1 VFRPVGGLPQERSR
15 YAPGRAIPSRSDYV
29 GEVDDDAI
37 CALLTRLARPDASG
51 GDVIERAAILAEGPN
66 FAAIMAWIMA
76 HGGKADAATPTAP
89 KGGLHGS
96 RLMDG
101 GESTPRT
108 PLRFVLPPGA
118 LARGNAAARTP

>member
-1 VFRPVGGLPQERSR
+1 
-15 YAPGRAIPSRSDYV
+15 
-29 GEVDDDAI
+29 VDDDAI
-37 CALLTRLARPDASG
+37 CALVIRLARPDDSG

-66 FAAIMAWIMA
+66 FAAIMAWVMA
-76 HGGKADAATPTAP
+76 HGGKPEMAAPTAA

-101 GESTPRT
+101 GEETART

-118 LARGNAAARTP
+118 LAACGAAARQH